1 MIHREHLQARSY
13 SGVWTIICLLAALP
27 AFTNVKLGSLQPED
41 FVLLVLV
48 GICIADFLYSGLSFR
63 LLPELKDLS
72 KSYGLLVVSLFLLTI
87 LDLRMKFY
95 PLENASLLKQPLILP
110 FIRLLQFAS
119 MLYGFLWL
127 TRVFITKKGLLAQAM
142 NVYWRIGIMSSL
154 YATLSCFAVK
164 ALHVTPSPDSI
175 FGAYLPDGQM
185 RARGFFVEGG
195 PFGLYLVSVLVVGLL
210 RRYMTGR
217 RLGMGN
223 MVILFV
229 AFFLS
234 GSKAGFLAGTLLT
247 IYSGISA
254 ASFHRKV
261 LYLLLVT
268 SILAGAA
275 VWMNLGDSLLG
286 YATSIQNV
294 ELNADMVGNDPNI
307 VLGRI
312 AALYIVPR
320 MIAAHPVTGIGI
332 GNYPLVRNDPDYL
345 GQLPA
350 ITDLEDQPGL
360 GIPGIAAEFGI
371 PATLWLLV
379 LLFRPYWQGRKK
391 ASILVI
397 SALFQPLAHAV
408 GVQLTFFYP
417 WFVSAC
423 ALAASIGEER
433 QTAARSADLDH
444 LEAGVI
450 R

>member
-1 MIHREHLQARSY
+1 
-13 SGVWTIICLLAALP
+13 
-27 AFTNVKLGSLQPED
+27 
-41 FVLLVLV
+41 
-48 GICIADFLYSGLSFR
+48 
-63 LLPELKDLS
+63 
-72 KSYGLLVVSLFLLTI
+72 
-87 LDLRMKFY
+87 
-95 PLENASLLKQPLILP
+95 
-110 FIRLLQFAS
+110 
-119 MLYGFLWL
+119 
-127 TRVFITKKGLLAQAM
+127 
-142 NVYWRIGIMSSL
+142 
-154 YATLSCFAVK
+154 
-164 ALHVTPSPDSI
+164 
-175 FGAYLPDGQM
+175 
-185 RARGFFVEGG
+185 
-195 PFGLYLVSVLVVGLL
+195 
-210 RRYMTGR
+210 
-217 RLGMGN
+217 
-223 MVILFV
+223 
-229 AFFLS
+229 
-234 GSKAGFLAGTLLT
+234 
-247 IYSGISA
+247 
-254 ASFHRKV
+254 